1 MAKKNYAFSKTKAKQ
16 LIVETFGTDLNKMV
30 KLADV
35 VKLFEPNRSSNG
47 RAAAKNVLD
56 ANGKV
61 IARHCSILNAYLP
74 ISEFGTMGKAGYA
87 SASKVGIKLKR
98 ERDAKIKEL
107 EEAILNETDF
117 NKIKQLQKQIKE
129 LREAPFNCPKNV
141 KCAKTPE
148 EALKLFGQTK

>member
-1 MAKKNYAFSKTKAKQ
+1 MAKNYSFSKTKAKQ
-16 LIVETFGTDLNKMV
+16 LIVEAFGDDLNKTV

-35 VKLFEPNRSSNG
+35 VKLFEPQRNGNG
-47 RAAAKNVLD
+47 RVSMKNVVD
-56 ANGKV
+56 ANGNI
-61 IARHCSILNAYLP
+61 IARHCSVLNAYLP

-87 SASKVGIKLKR
+87 SASKVGLKLKR
-98 ERDAKIKEL
+98 EREAQIKQL

-117 NKIKQLQKQIKE
+117 NKIKELQRKIKE
-129 LREAPFNCPKNV
+129 LREAPYTCPKEI